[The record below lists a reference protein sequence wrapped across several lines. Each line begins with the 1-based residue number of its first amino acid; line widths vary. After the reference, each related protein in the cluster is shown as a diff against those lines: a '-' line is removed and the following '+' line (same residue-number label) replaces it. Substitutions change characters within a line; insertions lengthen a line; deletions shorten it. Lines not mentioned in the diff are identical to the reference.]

1 MYNTRIAPS
10 PTGDFHLGTART
22 AYFNWLAARATGGKF
37 ILRVDDTDDARNVD
51 GAVDVI
57 YDCMDWLGLNFDAA
71 FTQSSRLDRYYA
83 VAMSLVTQGFATV
96 ADNGAVLLNW
106 DVPTTWT
113 DAMAG
118 VMVAND
124 NDRETYCNQVLLK
137 GNGMPIYHFA
147 TVVDDIDSNINYVI
161 RGADHFTNTHRHAA
175 IYDALGANKPLF
187 AHVGLIMVDKKKM
200 SKRDKAASLLGYRD
214 AGYSPEAVRSTLLRL
229 GWGPTVDDKSTKFID
244 KDRAVTMFVTGG
256 KMKANPATLD
266 MGKMDYFNRIYK
278 NA

>member
-37 ILRVDDTDDARNVD
+37 ILRVDDTDSERNVS
-51 GAVDVI
+51 GAADVI
-57 YDCMDWLGLNFDAA
+57 YDCMDWLGLDFDDD
-71 FTQSSRLDRYYA
+71 FTQSSRLDRYHA

-124 NDRETYCNQVLLK
+124 NDRKLYNNQVLLK
-137 GNGMPIYHFA
+137 GNGMPIYLFA

-175 IYDALGANKPLF
+175 IYDALGATKPLF

-214 AGYSPEAVRSTLLRL
+214 SGYSPEAVRSTLLRL
-229 GWGPTVDDKSTKFID
+229 GWGPTVDNKSTKFID

-266 MGKMDYFNRIYK
+266 IGKLDYFKRIYK
-278 NA
+278 SA